1 MDCSRRS
8 DFRDNIVKEIPH
20 LRAFACSLL
29 RNRCLADDLVQA
41 TLLRALDNQHRFEGG
56 TNLRAWLFTIQRNLF
71 YSDLRKYRNEVED
84 IDGEHASKLTT
95 PARHLQALEF
105 RDFRHALAQ
114 LPDEQREALVLVGA
128 AGVSYEEAAGIC
140 GCAIGTVKSRINRG
154 RARLTEMLD
163 AEPQGRSA
171 DRRRT
176 NGLAQNEVPAPAG
189 R

>member
-1 MDCSRRS
+1 MGCKSRS
-8 DFRDNIVKEIPH
+8 EFRDRIVEEIPH

-71 YSDLRKYRNEVED
+71 YSDLRKYKNEVED
-84 IDGEHASKLTT
+84 VDGQHANQLTT
-95 PARHLQALEF
+95 PARPLQALEF
-105 RDFRHALAQ
+105 RDFKQALAQ

-128 AGVSYEEAAGIC
+128 AGVSYEEAAEIC

-154 RARLTEMLD
+154 RARLTQMLD
-163 AEPQGRSA
+163 AEPQSRSA
-171 DRRRT
+171 DRPRA
-176 NGLAQNEVPAPAG
+176 GGFAQSDLPAPAG